1 MLARALSLGGSAKTV
16 DLATDE
22 LALCRRIAEGESHLF
37 AQISDQYSGMV
48 AAAIA
53 AQGVDR
59 ADIEDLAQQTLINV
73 FKGMAGF
80 RGEAKLSS
88 WIYRIAINV
97 ARGHKKKQASR
108 PAVYSVDAAMES
120 GIHPVDEQA
129 GKVQGAVIR
138 NRSLAGAMSKLST
151 VQRTTLTMYYVEELS
166 YEEVAEALRMN
177 LNTVRTHIRRGKI
190 QLAGLMDEGDMG
202 L

>member
-1 MLARALSLGGSAKTV
+1 MLARALSLGGSARTV
-16 DLATDE
+16 DLSTND
-22 LALCRRIAEGESHLF
+22 LALCRRIASGESHLF
-37 AQISDQYSGMV
+37 AQISEQYSGMV

-73 FKGMAGF
+73 FKGIAGY

-97 ARGHKKKQASR
+97 ARGHLKKQAAR

-129 GKVQGAVIR
+129 SKVQGAVIR
-138 NRSLAGAMSKLST
+138 NRSLAGAMAKLS
-151 VQRTTLTMYYVEELS
+151 VIQRTVLTMYYVEELS
-166 YEEVAEALRMN
+166 YGEVADALGMN

-190 QLAGLMDEGDMG
+190 QLAELLEEGDMG
-202 L
+202 